1 MPKIKSSISTG
12 GELSLDNICE
22 LVSVSYKSDAIGQQ
36 SETRTLRRVF
46 CAELPIHS
54 SEYRVQEIQGIKP
67 EKAIAID
74 REEYD
79 GQPEVV
85 FGGADYR
92 VYRKYPR
99 SSLLELYLT
108 KNAVQRE

>member
-1 MPKIKSSISTG
+1 MPKLKSSINVGS
-12 GELSLDNICE
+12 ELSLDNICE
-22 LVSVSYKSDAIGQQ
+22 LVSVSYVSDAIGQQ

-54 SEYRVQEIQGIKP
+54 GEYRVQEIQGIKP

-85 FGGADYR
+85 FGGSDYR
-92 VYRKYPR
+92 VYRQYPR
-99 SSLLELYLT
+99 ASLIELYLT
-108 KNAVQRE
+108 KKAVQRE